1 MAKQFFE
8 HISSRFVDIA
18 IAGTKL
24 HNMSDSRLHRLME
37 DGWDNISDLS
47 CIK

>member
-18 IAGTKL
+18 IAGAKL

-37 DGWDNISDLS
+37 DAWDDTSDLS
-47 CIK
+47 HIK